1 MNSIMKARDN
11 KKLST
16 SQHQFVIRLIKMKKD
31 KQFIKKSW
39 HPISLLNIDYKII
52 AKMLATRLKETLLKL
67 ISFQQMTYVKNKF
80 IGEGERLI
88 SDILEMNK
96 SLNLKGYL
104 VT

>member
-1 MNSIMKARDN
+1 
-11 KKLST
+11 
-16 SQHQFVIRLIKMKKD
+16 
-31 KQFIKKSW
+31 
-39 HPISLLNIDYKII
+39 
-52 AKMLATRLKETLLKL
+52 MLATRLKETLLKL

>member
-1 MNSIMKARDN
+1 
-11 KKLST
+11 
-16 SQHQFVIRLIKMKKD
+16 
-31 KQFIKKSW
+31 
-39 HPISLLNIDYKII
+39 
-52 AKMLATRLKETLLKL
+52 MLAMRLKETLLKL

-104 VT
+104 VTVEIDLLVCCKKYGYG